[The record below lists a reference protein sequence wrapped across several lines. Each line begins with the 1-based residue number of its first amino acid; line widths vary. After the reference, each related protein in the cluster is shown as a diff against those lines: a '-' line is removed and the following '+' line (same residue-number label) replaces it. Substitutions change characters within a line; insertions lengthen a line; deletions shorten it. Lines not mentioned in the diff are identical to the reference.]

1 MHTKD
6 LINCDDD
13 FLLAELRSDSSLAF
27 DVLYNRYWQLVY
39 ASAHKRLDDE
49 DLAKDITQE
58 IFFKIWNLRRQSLI
72 QNLPAYLYTAVKN
85 AVYNYFEKEKRY
97 VPVTDLILES
107 EVSTEGADSRLLVKE
122 LLRTQEVLLKK
133 LSISQQVIFKMRFD
147 EDESTQAIS
156 QKLGISRKTV
166 QNQLGRSL
174 LQLREALM
182 FLF

>member
-13 FLLAELRSDSSLAF
+13 FLLTELRSDCSLAF
-27 DVLYNRYWQLVY
+27 DALYNKYWQLVY
-39 ASAHKRLDDE
+39 ANAHKRLGDE

-58 IFFKIWNLRRQSLI
+58 IFLKLWNLRHQSSI
-72 QNLPAYLYTAVKN
+72 KNLPAYLYTAVKN
-85 AVYNYFEKEKRY
+85 AVYNYFEKEKKY
-97 VPVTDLILES
+97 VAVTDLIMDR
-107 EVSTEGADSRLLVKE
+107 EVSNEGADSRLLVNE
-122 LLRTQEVLLKK
+122 LLRTYEVLLKK
-133 LSISQQVIFKMRFD
+133 LSGSQQIIFKMRFD

-166 QNQLGRSL
+166 QNQLGKSL
-174 LQLREALM
+174 LQLREAMM